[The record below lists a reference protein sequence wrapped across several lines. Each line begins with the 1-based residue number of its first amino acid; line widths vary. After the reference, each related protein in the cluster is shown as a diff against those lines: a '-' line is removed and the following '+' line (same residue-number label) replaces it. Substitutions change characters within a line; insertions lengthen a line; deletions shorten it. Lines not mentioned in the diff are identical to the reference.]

1 MLDKPDSQFNQLLA
15 EARKAATDLRT
26 VLDKAGKTVY
36 NMDKTLASVDDAG
49 KSIKTVGDH
58 STVFLDKLSK
68 DADNLN
74 AMLDTAN
81 AVLTD
86 IRQGK
91 GTLGQ
96 LAANDQLH
104 RELVDL
110 VENLRAMTDN
120 VNRLVTMWREQGLLS
135 KEGKL
140 EGRAPSRPRNHKNPD
155 ATSASL
161 QG

>member
-1 MLDKPDSQFNQLLA
+1 M
-15 EARKAATDLRT
+15 
-26 VLDKAGKTVY
+26 
-36 NMDKTLASVDDAG
+36 
-49 KSIKTVGDH
+49 
-58 STVFLDKLSK
+58 FLDKLSK

-74 AMLDTAN
+74 ATLDNAN

-135 KEGKL
+135 KEGKQS
-140 EGRAPSRPRNHKNPD
+140 P
-155 ATSASL
+155 
-161 QG
+161 